1 MILVVGG
8 TGFIGKT
15 LLLRLRDAGVEAMT
29 VSRDPDRRFLSEY
42 LPQTRAVALDAFL
55 DAPDEILGQIK
66 GCVYL
71 ASAGRL
77 GDNRQAPWVEAQQ
90 ALAPLMRMLH
100 LVGAPARG
108 GPVPFVFLSSA
119 AIYGSR
125 DDLLLDETMR
135 PLPRTPYGTG
145 KAMAE
150 TAVEAAGRQY
160 GFSTR
165 ILRPST
171 PIGRLQDGTAPGAV
185 GALMNAAASGA
196 TFFINGDGSAVRDYF
211 DVRDLADA
219 IIAALG
225 APRIQHG
232 LWNVGSGQGVS
243 LTQMIDRIRDAT
255 GRSVAV
261 QHRPMPEGEVAR
273 AVLDVTRIRAELG
286 WAPTTPLCQSLT
298 NIWASRSAG

>member
-1 MILVVGG
+1 
-8 TGFIGKT
+8 
-15 LLLRLRDAGVEAMT
+15 
-29 VSRDPDRRFLSEY
+29 
-42 LPQTRAVALDAFL
+42 
-55 DAPDEILGQIK
+55 
-66 GCVYL
+66 
-71 ASAGRL
+71 
-77 GDNRQAPWVEAQQ
+77 
-90 ALAPLMRMLH
+90 
-100 LVGAPARG
+100 
-108 GPVPFVFLSSA
+108 
-119 AIYGSR
+119 
-125 DDLLLDETMR
+125 
-135 PLPRTPYGTG
+135 
-145 KAMAE
+145 
-150 TAVEAAGRQY
+150 
-160 GFSTR
+160 
-165 ILRPST
+165 
-171 PIGRLQDGTAPGAV
+171 
-185 GALMNAAASGA
+185 MNAAASGA

-273 AVLDVTRIRAELG
+273 AVLDVSRIRAELG

>member
-100 LVGAPARG
+100 LVGTSRAARC
-108 GPVPFVFLSSA
+108 PSSFC
-119 AIYGSR
+119 R
-125 DDLLLDETMR
+125 
-135 PLPRTPYGTG
+135 LPRS
-145 KAMAE
+145 M
-150 TAVEAAGRQY
+150 
-160 GFSTR
+160 
-165 ILRPST
+165 
-171 PIGRLQDGTAPGAV
+171 
-185 GALMNAAASGA
+185 AAATTCFLTKPCGRFPGLRMGQA
-196 TFFINGDGSAVRDYF
+196 RRWPKRRWKPPDDNTGFQPAFC
-211 DVRDLADA
+211 
-219 IIAALG
+219 
-225 APRIQHG
+225 APRHQSDG
-232 LWNVGSGQGVS
+232 CRMARPPVRSG
-243 LTQMIDRIRDAT
+243 R
-255 GRSVAV
+255 
-261 QHRPMPEGEVAR
+261 
-273 AVLDVTRIRAELG
+273 
-286 WAPTTPLCQSLT
+286 
-298 NIWASRSAG
+298 